1 MKKWRQKRIEPGC
14 LRMSDALIMV
24 VDIKGWEP
32 LKSYY
37 SIRMDP
43 SRQLIFLESAPEGKV
58 WKVFVWLALALQR
71 VCDSQV

>member
-1 MKKWRQKRIEPGC
+1 
-14 LRMSDALIMV
+14 MV